1 MIGIFLNCMLKYS
14 ITNNNEGKT
23 PIYTTTVI
31 KPTFFY
37 GATTLMFI
45 RKKHIMGI
53 ELT

>member
-1 MIGIFLNCMLKYS
+1 MLKYS
-14 ITNNNEGKT
+14 ITNDNEGKI

-31 KPTFFY
+31 KPKFIY
-37 GATTLMFI
+37 GAVTLMFI

>member
-1 MIGIFLNCMLKYS
+1 MLKYS

-23 PIYTTTVI
+23 SIYTTTVI
-31 KPTFFY
+31 KPKFIY
-37 GATTLMFI
+37 GAVTFMFI